1 MHGPGLIRCHAAG
14 DMQQPGL
21 QRTVAHQSIN
31 QCAVHFLDVLA
42 LLTLRTLV
50 VKEREDV
57 PRFIANEEED
67 QDGKGKHL
75 CDSHPPTREAKS
87 TRRETDTPSYC
98 CCSVLLVA
106 GEFLAPRPM
115 GDAQQLG

>member
-31 QCAVHFLDVLA
+31 QFAVHLLDVLA

-50 VKEREDV
+50 VK
-57 PRFIANEEED
+57 
-67 QDGKGKHL
+67 
-75 CDSHPPTREAKS
+75 
-87 TRRETDTPSYC
+87 
-98 CCSVLLVA
+98 
-106 GEFLAPRPM
+106 
-115 GDAQQLG
+115 